1 MIDYVSIRDKMLR
14 RREGSAHL
22 AGLLSFDNMLKY
34 NKLN

>member
-14 RREGSAHL
+14 RREGSAL
-22 AGLLSFDNMLKY
+22 SAALLSFDNMLKY